1 MGDLEDFDFVLSKFQ
16 ELNSIWQ
23 EMADDYRLL
32 MDRYRTDT
40 RASEHSTVI
49 FLLFLLDQDHLLW
62 TPNTEIQSTVIP
74 PPPKKK
80 NSNWRPGKGCSRSQ
94 QRIIC
99 IDLKSND
106 ISLKLIIC

>member
-74 PPPKKK
+74 PPPQKKK
-80 NSNWRPGKGCSRSQ
+80 KTA
-94 QRIIC
+94 
-99 IDLKSND
+99 IDVQGRGAQEVNRESFAS
-106 ISLKLIIC
+106 I